1 MYVAKETGTER
12 SLCIELVLEDIP
24 GGGVVDPDDFKTTTL
39 VMGEGALL
47 GRDTNGILHLTKTAK
62 LQANAADNATS
73 YRVLK
78 GHDFKVGDFIVDS
91 ALSGASKAIA
101 TIVTTE
107 DDYDTFTVAVTL
119 GHAVT
124 TAECLVQAVD
134 GQAAG
139 SAVYFADPIGIALN
153 AVDLTKDNL
162 GCGLLV
168 RGTVNESLL
177 PYDVDAVIKAKLP
190 LVRFI

>member
-47 GRDTNGILHLTKTAK
+47 GVDSNGILHLTKTAK
-62 LQANAADNATS
+62 IQANASSSATD

-78 GHDFKVGDFIVDS
+78 GHEFKVGDFVVDS
-91 ALSGASKAIA
+91 ALTGAAYAI
-101 TIVTTE
+101 TGITTTE
-107 DDYDTFTVAVTL
+107 TAYDTITVGTTL

-124 TAECLVQAVD
+124 TADCLVQAVA
-134 GQAAG
+134 QASAG
-139 SAVYFADPIGIALN
+139 AGVYFASPIGIALN

-162 GCGLLV
+162 GCGLMV

-177 PYDVDAVIKAKLP
+177 PYTVDADIKAKLP